1 MQLGFIIILIIAIFV
16 AIFAIQN
23 GAPVPLDLFLARY
36 EVPLAVVMMACLILG
51 AIVVLLL
58 GTVRNVKRRSE
69 TKELKNK
76 LKTLENDKVLF
87 ESNAKAMETEIL
99 NLKENNSV
107 LSLKVK
113 ELETKQKEQSEIIL
127 NSVKFEENELNLVN
141 ELNEESEEL
150 TSEQIQNEDIF
161 NQEENNK
168 GTEYREYEE
177 NSKFEINNEKSEAN
191 TNK

>member
-58 GTVRNVKRRSE
+58 GTVRTVKRRTE

-76 LKTLENDKVLF
+76 LKTLENDNVLF

-99 NLKENNSV
+99 SLKENNSV

-113 ELETKQKEQSEIIL
+113 ELEAKQKEQAEVAL
-127 NSVKFEENELNLVN
+127 NSVKFEENEINEINEINEVN
-141 ELNEESEEL
+141 DELI
-150 TSEQIQNEDIF
+150 SEQIQNEI
-161 NQEENNK
+161 NIEENNQE
-168 GTEYREYEE
+168 TEYREYEE
-177 NSKFEINNEKSEAN
+177 GSGFEINNEKSEAN

>member
-1 MQLGFIIILIIAIFV
+1 
-16 AIFAIQN
+16 
-23 GAPVPLDLFLARY
+23 
-36 EVPLAVVMMACLILG
+36 
-51 AIVVLLL
+51 
-58 GTVRNVKRRSE
+58 
-69 TKELKNK
+69 
-76 LKTLENDKVLF
+76 
-87 ESNAKAMETEIL
+87 METEIL

-113 ELETKQKEQSEIIL
+113 ELETKQKEQSEIVL

-150 TSEQIQNEDIF
+150 TSELIQNEDIF

>member
-113 ELETKQKEQSEIIL
+113 ELETKQKEQSEIVL

-150 TSEQIQNEDIF
+150 TSELIQNEDIF

>member
-58 GTVRNVKRRSE
+58 GTVRTVKRRTE

-76 LKTLENDKVLF
+76 LKTLENDNLLF

-99 NLKENNSV
+99 SLKENNSV

-113 ELETKQKEQSEIIL
+113 ELEAKQKEQAEVVL
-127 NSVKFEENELNLVN
+127 NSVKFEENEIN
-141 ELNEESEEL
+141 EINETNEVSDEL
-150 TSEQIQNEDIF
+150 TSEQIQNEI
-161 NQEENNK
+161 NIEENNQE
-168 GTEYREYEE
+168 TEYREYEE
-177 NSKFEINNEKSEAN
+177 GSGFEINNEKSEAN

>member
-99 NLKENNSV
+99 NLKENNNV

-127 NSVKFEENELNLVN
+127 NSVKFEEKEINELSELSEEN
-141 ELNEESEEL
+141 ELI
-150 TSEQIQNEDIF
+150 SEQITNEDIF